1 MDRYKTLL
9 SNTIIF
15 GIGIFGS
22 KLLVFLLMP
31 LYTRV
36 LTTADY
42 GIVDL
47 LVQTS
52 NLLIPVVSAGIS
64 NAVIRFGLDK
74 SVRKRDVFSTG
85 LLTILCGFSL
95 FLLLFPFADKIPF
108 LSEHTIFIYLYVLT
122 SCLRGLCSQFTK
134 SLGLVR
140 LYAFDS
146 ILSTLTIILFNI
158 LFLLVFKWGVMG
170 YILSTILSD
179 FLSSLFLFFTVRLYK
194 FVHLTKIRKKT
205 ARAMLRYSIPLIPT
219 TIFWWVTNVSDRYL
233 VTYMLGSEAN
243 GLYAVSYKIPTIVI
257 LISGIFIDAWQISAV
272 SETNRLERERFFTK
286 VFSVYQAIVFL
297 TASGLIAFCK
307 VITKILVSEAFYP
320 SWEYI
325 PFLVMSTVFSCFVT
339 FLGTVYMVEKCS
351 SMTLVT
357 TIIGAVINLALN
369 IKYIPVFGVTGAAFA
384 TFFSYFMVF
393 VIRAV
398 DTRRFL
404 RIRFNIMRLTVNL
417 LLITLQSIVV
427 MASPPHWIVMQTV
440 LVAMMVAVNFKDILA
455 SFYKLAGKYLR
466 RRKRRKPRR

>member
-1 MDRYKTLL
+1 
-9 SNTIIF
+9 
-15 GIGIFGS
+15 
-22 KLLVFLLMP
+22 MP

-36 LTTADY
+36 LSTADY

-52 NLLIPVVSAGIS
+52 NLLIPIVSAGIS

-95 FLLLFPFADKIPF
+95 FLLLLPFADKIPF
-108 LSEHTIFIYLYVLT
+108 LSDHTLFIYLYVLT

-146 ILSTLTIILFNI
+146 IFSTSTIIIFNI

-179 FLSSLFLFFTVRLYK
+179 FLSSVFLFFTARLHK

-205 ARAMLRYSIPLIPT
+205 AKAMLRYSIPLIPT
-219 TIFWWVTNVSDRYL
+219 TIFWWITNVSDRYL

-297 TASGLIAFCK
+297 TASSLIAFCK

-320 SWEYI
+320 SWQYI

-351 SMTLVT
+351 CMTLIT
-357 TIIGAVINLALN
+357 TVIGAIINLVLN
-369 IKYIPVFGVTGAAFA
+369 IKYIPTHGVTGAAFA

-393 VIRAV
+393 VIRAI

-404 RIRFNIMRLTVNL
+404 KINFNVLRLTVNL
-417 LLITLQSIVV
+417 ALITLQSIVI
-427 MASPPHWIVMQTV
+427 MDSSPYWIPIQAV
-440 LVAMMVAVNFKDILA
+440 LVFLMVIINFKDIMA
-455 SFYKLAGKYLR
+455 SIYKLLGKYLHR
-466 RRKRRKPRR
+466 RRIHKAT